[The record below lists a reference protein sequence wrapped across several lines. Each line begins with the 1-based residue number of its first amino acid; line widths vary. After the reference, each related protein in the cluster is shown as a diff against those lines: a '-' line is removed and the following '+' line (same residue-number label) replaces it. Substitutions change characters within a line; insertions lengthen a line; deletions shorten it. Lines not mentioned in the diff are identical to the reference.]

1 VASIAG
7 GEPLIRSLATR
18 DGEAALSRC
27 CFSLADWFHRAE
39 AAMVKR
45 GMDWWRSIW
54 GLGLRPRSVG
64 AFIFALGCVA
74 VATLVR
80 LGLGLVSPDSAV
92 FAPYYSATLVAAL
105 VGGAA
110 AGGFAAAMSV
120 VVAVWLFVPPDWGLR
135 SFDREE
141 VVSVLLFSMSS
152 VVIIWAAESYRGLL
166 ARLREDEAMRRL
178 LNRELGHRIKNA
190 LASVQ
195 AIVNQ
200 TLRERTDLR
209 DKICGRIGALA
220 ATNDLLMTSQWS
232 GASLRD
238 ILSGECAPY
247 GLSRFDFAGE
257 DIQCAAAFAV
267 PMALVAHELA
277 TNASKYGALARPDGR
292 ISVAWKVAGDRLELE
307 WVERGGPQTIQSLRG
322 GFGTRLM
329 QMSMRQF
336 DGVIDMQFDE
346 LGLRVK
352 LAATLPRT
360 SLGSTARATPLP
372 RPARPA
378 SLPPASEMRP

>member
-1 VASIAG
+1 
-7 GEPLIRSLATR
+7 
-18 DGEAALSRC
+18 
-27 CFSLADWFHRAE
+27 
-39 AAMVKR
+39 MVKR

-54 GLGLRPRSVG
+54 GLGLRPRSVE

-92 FAPYYSATLVAAL
+92 FAPYFSATLVAAL

-110 AGGFAAAMSV
+110 AGGFAAAASG
-120 VVAVWLFVPPDWGLR
+120 VVAVWLFVPPDWGLG

-166 ARLREDEAMRRL
+166 SRLREEEAMRRL
-178 LNRELGHRIKNA
+178 LNRELGHRIKNT

-209 DKICGRIGALA
+209 DKISGRIGALA
-220 ATNDLLMTSQWS
+220 ATNDLLVMSQWS
-232 GASLRD
+232 GASLRE

-257 DIQCAAAFAV
+257 DIECSAAFAV
-267 PMALVAHELA
+267 PMALVLTSWPRTPPSTVPWRSRMAGS
-277 TNASKYGALARPDGR
+277 ASRGKWPPIGSISNGWNVAARDDKAGARRLRHQ
-292 ISVAWKVAGDRLELE
+292 VDR
-307 WVERGGPQTIQSLRG
+307 T
-322 GFGTRLM
+322 
-329 QMSMRQF
+329 SMRRF
-336 DGVIDMQFDE
+336 DGTIDMQFDE

-360 SLGSTARATPLP
+360 SLGSATRATKMPPPARLVPLPPLP
-372 RPARPA
+372 RCAADHSRRA
-378 SLPPASEMRP
+378 GSCTSTSLHRSDVG